1 MLTSLSPQ
9 GLYPL
14 PLLNSALDD
23 GKATLTPSNTP
34 LGRNLSTHQT
44 YPVVAGRVPGAS
56 WALWPQLRG
65 WAGGQVR
72 AGSGWPEEEGV
83 RTLGLDRTGAVR
95 PGLLVGHEGP
105 TVCSATPL
113 PDRWAHRPLS
123 TLAEARQGGGA
134 SPCLSQPGE
143 HAPTAPSPKRVTLPP
158 RTPHPHL
165 MAWLCMPHSHLTL
178 CPCLPPTDPH
188 SPFAIKQ
195 ESPEVSS
202 SSSTPSSLSSSAFLD
217 LQQAS
222 SGVPAGASVPP
233 FNAFPHAASVYGQLA
248 GQALLSG
255 TTGRAGPAAI
265 IVLAGGGTSGPVP
278 WFEGV
283 RPPLSPLSCHHHL
296 FQNLQQLLEVPGCR
310 SPGSKF
316 RPLGGR
322 YYGGA

>member
-1 MLTSLSPQ
+1 M
-9 GLYPL
+9 
-14 PLLNSALDD
+14 
-23 GKATLTPSNTP
+23 
-34 LGRNLSTHQT
+34 
-44 YPVVAGRVPGAS
+44 
-56 WALWPQLRG
+56 
-65 WAGGQVR
+65 R

-83 RTLGLDRTGAVR
+83 RALGLDRTGAVR
-95 PGLLVGHEGP
+95 LGLLVGHEGP
-105 TVCSATPL
+105 TVRSAAPL
-113 PDRWAHRPLS
+113 PDRWAHRPCLHWQKPRSEVGLS
-123 TLAEARQGGGA
+123 AWG
-134 SPCLSQPGE
+134 
-143 HAPTAPSPKRVTLPP
+143 APSHRPRPKRLTFPP
-158 RTPHPHL
+158 CTPHPHL

-233 FNAFPHAASVYGQLA
+233 FTAFPHAASVYGQLA

-265 IVLAGGGTSGPVP
+265 VVLVGGGTSGPVP

-283 RPPLSPLSCHHHL
+283 RPPLSPLSCHHQPL
-296 FQNLQQLLEVPGCR
+296 PKSPATVGGARMPVSRQQIQAT
-310 SPGSKF
+310 
-316 RPLGGR
+316 GGR
-322 YYGGA
+322 YYRGA